1 MKAKDVLM
9 LGALA
14 AIWGGSFLFLRI
26 GAPALG
32 PVVLIEVRVLLASA
46 ALLGFALVT
55 RQPVRV
61 AHRWWQYLVLGAA
74 NAAVPFTLI
83 AAAELRIDV
92 GLAAIL
98 NATTPVF
105 TALVAWAWSRAR
117 PTPLKIAGVVLGV
130 AGVGVLVGGG
140 KALHGIWAWL
150 PAAFSLL
157 AALSYG
163 MANVFSERYFRG
175 EKPLDIAIGQ
185 QLGAT
190 LLLLPISLLFLP
202 QARPDGV
209 VIVSVLMLAVV
220 CTAVAYL
227 LYFALI
233 HSVGALRTS
242 TVTFLVPVFAVI
254 WGALFLGES
263 ISLRMALGLLVI
275 LSSVALIAG
284 GGKIRTES
292 GQALQTDA
300 GHRPEG

>member
-1 MKAKDVLM
+1 M

-32 PVVLIEVRVLLASA
+32 PVALIEVRVLLASA
-46 ALLGFALVT
+46 ALLGFALLT
-55 RQPVRV
+55 RRRVRI
-61 AHRWWQYLVLGAA
+61 AHRWWQYLVLGAT

-83 AAAELRIDV
+83 AAAELRIDA

-117 PTPLKIAGVVLGV
+117 LTPLKIAGVVLGV

-140 KALHGIWAWL
+140 KGLHGVWALL
-150 PAAFSLL
+150 PAASSLL

-163 MANVFSERYFRG
+163 VASVFSERYLRG

-185 QLGAT
+185 QIGAT
-190 LLLLPISLLFLP
+190 LLLMPVSLLFLP
-202 QARPDGV
+202 RARPDGA

-227 LYFALI
+227 LFFALI
-233 HSVGALRTS
+233 HSVGALGTS

-263 ISLRMALGLLVI
+263 VSLRMALGLLVI

-284 GGKIRTES
+284 GAKIRTGS
-292 GQALQTDA
+292 GHVPQEDV
-300 GHRPEG
+300 GNRPEG

>member
-1 MKAKDVLM
+1 M
-9 LGALA
+9 LGA
-14 AIWGGSFLFLRI
+14 
-26 GAPALG
+26 
-32 PVVLIEVRVLLASA
+32 
-46 ALLGFALVT
+46 T
-55 RQPVRV
+55 
-61 AHRWWQYLVLGAA
+61 

-83 AAAELRIDV
+83 AAAELRIDA

-117 PTPLKIAGVVLGV
+117 LTPLKIAGVVLGV

-140 KALHGIWAWL
+140 KGLHGVWALL
-150 PAAFSLL
+150 PAASSLL

-163 MANVFSERYFRG
+163 VASVFSERYLRG

-185 QLGAT
+185 QIGAT
-190 LLLLPISLLFLP
+190 LLLMPVSLLFLP
-202 QARPDGV
+202 RARPDGA

-227 LYFALI
+227 LFFALI
-233 HSVGALRTS
+233 HSVGALGTS

-263 ISLRMALGLLVI
+263 VSLRMALGLLVI

-284 GGKIRTES
+284 GAKIRTGS
-292 GQALQTDA
+292 GHVPQEDV
-300 GHRPEG
+300 GNRPEG